1 MFVLDMK
8 LAVIVSQKF
17 QMKEVFWRHVPSPQN
32 KRPKMPTNY
41 LARNLNGVLL
51 DFETILAIR
60 PKNYLKMDYVHV
72 KIPCFVYNIICLS
85 VNRPFHCSKNCK
97 FLSDTTQATKCM
109 RASRKKLFFRSNH
122 PRNNSVGSCPM

>member
-1 MFVLDMK
+1 
-8 LAVIVSQKF
+8 
-17 QMKEVFWRHVPSPQN
+17 
-32 KRPKMPTNY
+32 MPTNY

-85 VNRPFHCSKNCK
+85 NSQQSILLLKELK
-97 FLSDTTQATKCM
+97 IS
-109 RASRKKLFFRSNH
+109 FRYYSSNKMH
-122 PRNNSVGSCPM
+122 EGKQKEIIFPLKPP